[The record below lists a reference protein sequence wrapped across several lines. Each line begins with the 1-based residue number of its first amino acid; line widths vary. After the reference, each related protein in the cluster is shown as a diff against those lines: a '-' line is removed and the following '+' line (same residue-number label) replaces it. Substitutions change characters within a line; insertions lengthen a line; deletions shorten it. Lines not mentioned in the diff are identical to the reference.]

1 MSWQA
6 YVDSSLVATG
16 NADKGAIYSAAGDSV
31 WAVTPGFDIK
41 EPEAKTLVAALA
53 GGAAAEK
60 LWTDGLHI
68 AGERYVVTK
77 AEGRSIYGRKGKD
90 GIVICKTTQAILI
103 AHYGETTLAGNA
115 ALTVE
120 KLADYLVGLGY

>member
-1 MSWQA
+1 MLLCSHA
-6 YVDSSLVATG
+6 FKTVFTPEFILSPSS
-16 NADKGAIYSAAGDSV
+16 IQ
-31 WAVTPGFDIK
+31 IK

-77 AEGRSIYGRKGKD
+77 AEGRSIYGRK
-90 GIVICKTTQAILI
+90 VRNFPLI
-103 AHYGETTLAGNA
+103 WTYLWMRKPPMTKET
-115 ALTVE
+115 LT
-120 KLADYLVGLGY
+120 